1 MLKGKRIG
9 LVMAM
14 GIEAEPFIKGL
25 NLDLIESKPFVL
37 NGKDDVFLIK
47 CGVGRVRAAAAAVHL
62 INTCSPDIIIN
73 AGTAGGN
80 RADLKTGTIYNV
92 NRVFDRDMPVK
103 KGLQAYDLNEDKSVP
118 SASLVSS
125 DRPSL
130 TDFERDAAAEVA
142 DLSDMEGASVAF
154 AAGRFNIETYIYKII
169 SDSPGLLSRDQLMN
183 NIKRYSEDLFVF
195 FKQRFFDKM

>member
-25 NLDLIESKPFVL
+25 GLDIVESKPFII
-37 NGKDDVFLIK
+37 NGKDDVFLIR

-62 INTCSPDIIIN
+62 IHTCSPDIIIN

-80 RADLKTGTIYNV
+80 RGDLKAGTIYNI
-92 NRVFDRDMPVK
+92 NIVFDRDMPVK
-103 KGLQAYDLNEDKSVP
+103 KGLQSYDLIEDRSVP

-125 DRPSL
+125 DRPSISDL
-130 TDFERDAAAEVA
+130 ERTSAAEVA
-142 DLSDMEGASVAF
+142 DLSDMEGASIAYV
-154 AAGRFNIETYIYKII
+154 AGRFNIETYIYKII
-169 SDSPGLLSRDQLMN
+169 SDSPGLVSRDQLMN

-195 FKQRFFDKM
+195 FKERFFDKM